1 MVQFDHGQ
9 LKGIAMTTGCFAVT
23 RARAQLIL
31 LAGSLVIAGCPM
43 RPSPL
48 LASLSQAAIV
58 VRYNEATIRSTSVTT
73 IAIVTSGTSSQA
85 SYIECYFQTATG
97 QVGLRLETSDQR
109 RIEAFY
115 QQIVTAAAGGQQFQ
129 ITAYSKS
136 TYQPDG
142 YIANLDSGL
151 VYLILS

>member
-1 MVQFDHGQ
+1 
-9 LKGIAMTTGCFAVT
+9 
-23 RARAQLIL
+23 
-31 LAGSLVIAGCPM
+31 M
-43 RPSPL
+43 RPCPV
-48 LASLSQAAIV
+48 LASLSKAAIV
-58 VRYNEATIRSTSVTT
+58 VQYNDTTIHSTSVTT
-73 IAIVTSGTSSQA
+73 IAIVTHGATPQV

-115 QQIVTAAAGGQQFQ
+115 QQIVTAAAGGQPFQ
-129 ITAYSKS
+129 ITAYAKS

-142 YIANLDSGL
+142 YIANLDSNL